1 MIFAGKVLNIVVSL
15 LLLGAIII
23 AFLAEPSAGTVLFSS
38 QNSVTMAL
46 AGTQTVLLI
55 RHNPLLWCLLLLLS
69 VAAGLAMHSPLA
81 EKSPTACIMCVTAG
95 HVVFERLQHSARE
108 LDHLVK
114 KMGTAASRLVERIEA
129 ALN

>member
-1 MIFAGKVLNIVVSL
+1 MLNIAVSL

-46 AGTQTVLLI
+46 AGTQTILLI
-55 RHNPLLWCLLLLLS
+55 GRNPLLWCLLLFLS
-69 VAAGLAMHSPLA
+69 VTAGLAMHSPLA
-81 EKSPTACIMCVTAG
+81 EKSPAACIMCVTAG
-95 HVVFERLQHSARE
+95 HVVFERLQRSSKE

-114 KMGTAASRLVERIEA
+114 KIGTMASRLVQRIEA